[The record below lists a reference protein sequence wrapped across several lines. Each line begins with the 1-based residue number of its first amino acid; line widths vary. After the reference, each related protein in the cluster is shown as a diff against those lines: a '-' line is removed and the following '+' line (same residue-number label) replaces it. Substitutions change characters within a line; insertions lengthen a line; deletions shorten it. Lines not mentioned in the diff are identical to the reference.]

1 MLGKALRRALPPLA
15 LLVLQALLLAPILA
29 PTASAD
35 RMTVVPVPG
44 LDVLEGSQKAI
55 IAWNGTHEYLLLSV
69 DVEIRALIAEAETRH
84 SLSEEPVIRVVEE
97 PILVVQL
104 MPFPSVPKV
113 LEADREAFY
122 ELGDILYQHL
132 ARKSVVS
139 YYLKTYSG
147 RLGPAPRG
155 VPAAEPMVE
164 LIFYEEVGAH
174 HVAVLE
180 VRDAHELVSW
190 LVDFFAQKGF
200 DVSEQMEQFSQ
211 AERILVNYVKRGY
224 RYFTV
229 DVMAV
234 KPDEVASTEP
244 LAYLFECECV
254 YYPLYISTVAEGHTS
269 VRLFVLAGGWLRR
282 EDVRKA
288 GLTLAIEDELEAEE
302 VERIS
307 EDIYELLGARGAK
320 LTVLTYD
327 GAIELLK
334 TDLEA
339 RLGPSLS
346 KAISQAQLTA
356 FSSASVALIAL
367 PSLRVRG
374 KPRKADEDV
383 VAAFVADLLALFSLL
398 CLSPALVALVNP
410 PYVYVGLY
418 HMGSYG
424 PWPFYA
430 FMLAASASLALTLLL
445 SAGEERARLPL
456 AICLFVIISSLLF
469 VLGAILLLPSPLDL
483 LATHL
488 VVGTWVAALVAFTLV
503 LVYPTRPLPRS
514 SAPV

>member
-1 MLGKALRRALPPLA
+1 MPSEALRRALLPLI
-15 LLVLQALLLAPILA
+15 LVLQALLLASILT

-69 DVEIRALIAEAETRH
+69 DVELQLEGRQQLM
-84 SLSEEPVIRVVEE
+84 SEEEGEE

-122 ELGDILYQHL
+122 ELEDVLYQHL
-132 ARKSVVS
+132 ARKSMAS
-139 YYLKTYSG
+139 YYTKTYSG
-147 RLGPAPRG
+147 RPTAA
-155 VPAAEPMVE
+155 VPVPEPMVE

-174 HVAVLE
+174 HVAVLD
-180 VRDAHELVSW
+180 VSDARELVGW
-190 LVDFFAQKGF
+190 VVEFFAQKGF

-211 AERILVNYVKRGY
+211 AEEILADYVERGY

-229 DVMAV
+229 DVVAV
-234 KPDEVASTEP
+234 RPYEAASTEP
-244 LAYLFECECV
+244 LAYVFECGCV
-254 YYPLYISTVAEGHTS
+254 YYPLYISTVAKGHTS

-282 EDVRKA
+282 KDVREA
-288 GLTLAIEDELEAEE
+288 GLTLAIEDELKAEE
-302 VERIS
+302 VERVS

-327 GAIELLK
+327 GAIELLR

-367 PSLRVRG
+367 PSIRVRG
-374 KPRKADEDV
+374 KPRKADADV
-383 VAAFVADLLALFSLL
+383 VVAFITSLLALFSLL
-398 CLSPALVALVNP
+398 CLSPVLVTLVSP
-410 PYVYVGLY
+410 PYVYHPTFTAHY
-418 HMGSYG
+418 HMGGYG

-430 FMLAASASLALTLLL
+430 LMLAASASLALTLLL
-445 SAGEERARLPL
+445 SAGDERARLPL
-456 AICLFVIISSLLF
+456 AICLLVLLGSMLF
-469 VLGAILLLPSPLDL
+469 VLGAAFMLPSPLDL

-488 VVGTWVAALVAFTLV
+488 MVGTWLTALVALALILSYSATE
-503 LVYPTRPLPRS
+503 RPPDLAITGQSR
-514 SAPV
+514 

>member
-1 MLGKALRRALPPLA
+1 MLGKVLRHVLA
-15 LLVLQALLLAPILA
+15 LAALALLQALLLAPILA

-69 DVEIRALIAEAETRH
+69 DVELQLEVRQQFNER
-84 SLSEEPVIRVVEE
+84 LSEEE

-104 MPFPSVPKV
+104 MPFPSVPEV

-122 ELGDILYQHL
+122 ELEDILYEHL

-139 YYLKTYSG
+139 YYVKTYGS

-155 VPAAEPMVE
+155 APVAEPMVE

-180 VRDAHELVSW
+180 VRDARELVSW

-211 AERILVNYVKRGY
+211 AEDILADYVERGY

-229 DVMAV
+229 DVMAIR
-234 KPDEVASTEP
+234 PDEVASTEP
-244 LAYLFECECV
+244 LAYLFECGCV

-269 VRLFVLAGGWLRR
+269 VRLFVLAEGWLRR

-339 RLGPSLS
+339 QLGPSLS

-367 PSLRVRG
+367 PSIRVRG
-374 KPRKADEDV
+374 KPRKADADV
-383 VAAFVADLLALFSLL
+383 AVAFITSLLALFSLL
-398 CLSPALVALVNP
+398 CLSPALLVLVNP
-410 PYVYVGLY
+410 PYVYVGRY
-418 HMGSYG
+418 RMGSYG

-430 FMLAASASLALTLLL
+430 LMLAASASLALTLLL
-445 SAGEERARLPL
+445 SAGDERARLPL
-456 AICLFVIISSLLF
+456 AICLLVLLGSLLF
-469 VLGAILLLPSPLDL
+469 VLGAVSTLPSPLDL

-488 VVGTWVAALVAFTLV
+488 MVGTWVAALVALALV
-503 LVYPTRPLPRS
+503 LSY
-514 SAPV
+514 SAPKRPPDLAITGQGS

>member
-1 MLGKALRRALPPLA
+1 VLGKALRHVLA
-15 LLVLQALLLAPILA
+15 LAALALLQALLLAPILTPA
-29 PTASAD
+29 ASAD

-69 DVEIRALIAEAETRH
+69 DVELQLAARQQLNEQ
-84 SLSEEPVIRVVEE
+84 LSEEE

-104 MPFPSVPKV
+104 MPFPSVPEV

-122 ELGDILYQHL
+122 ELEDILYQHL

-139 YYLKTYSG
+139 YYVKTYGS

-155 VPAAEPMVE
+155 APVPEPMVK

-180 VRDAHELVSW
+180 VRDARELVGW
-190 LVDFFAQKGF
+190 VVGFFTQKGL

-211 AERILVNYVKRGY
+211 AEHILADYVERGY

-234 KPDEVASTEP
+234 RPYEVASTEP
-244 LAYLFECECV
+244 LAYVFECGCV

-282 EDVRKA
+282 KDVREA

-327 GAIELLK
+327 GAIKLLK

-339 RLGPSLS
+339 QLGPSLS
-346 KAISQAQLTA
+346 KAINQAQLTA

-367 PSLRVRG
+367 PSIRVRD
-374 KPRKADEDV
+374 KPRKADADV
-383 VAAFVADLLALFSLL
+383 VVAFITSLLALFSLL
-398 CLSPALVALVNP
+398 CLSPALMVLVSP
-410 PYVYVGLY
+410 PYVYVGSY
-418 HMGSYG
+418 RTHYMVNYG
-424 PWPFYA
+424 PWPFYT
-430 FMLAASASLALTLLL
+430 FMLAAAASLALTLLL
-445 SAGEERARLPL
+445 SAGDERARLPL
-456 AICLFVIISSLLF
+456 AICLFVLFGSMLF
-469 VLGAILLLPSPLDL
+469 VLGAAFMLPSPLDL

-488 VVGTWVAALVAFTLV
+488 MVSTWLTALVAIALV
-503 LVYPTRPLPRS
+503 LSY
-514 SAPV
+514 SAPKRPPDLAITGQSS